1 MSTVI
6 DMDTA
11 HLAAPST
18 DEALL
23 AAVRDEVLAYGV
35 RRATATSIAQRAG
48 VSRVT
53 VYRRG
58 GGIRQLLLDALVAEF
73 RNAVEE
79 VTAEVLTEQSP
90 RDGRAAVTATA
101 VAMVQR
107 LSHAPLVA
115 ALLQHDPEMLLPY
128 LVDRHGR
135 SQQLMI
141 EAMSSAIVAGMA
153 DGSIRAGDPVL
164 LSVILMHALTPFVI
178 GLGVVTAKHDPTEVL
193 AEVRRLVDAY
203 LAPEATS

>member
-1 MSTVI
+1 MN
-6 DMDTA
+6 TA
-11 HLAAPST
+11 HLAAPSTPNT

-35 RRATATSIAQRAG
+35 RRATATSIAQR
-48 VSRVT
+48 
-53 VYRRG
+53 RG
-58 GGIRQLLLDALVAEF
+58 GGIKQLLLDALVAEF

-79 VTAEVLTEQSP
+79 VTAEVLAEQSP
-90 RDGRAAVTATA
+90 RDGRAAVTAIA
-101 VAMVQR
+101 VGMVQK

-115 ALLQHDPEMLLPY
+115 ALLKHDPEMLLPY

-141 EAMSSAIVAGMA
+141 EAMTSAIAAGMA
-153 DGSIRAGDPVL
+153 DGSIRDGDPVL
-164 LSVILMHALTPFVI
+164 LSVVHLHALTPFVI
-178 GLGVVTAKHDPTEVL
+178 GLGVVTAEHDPTEVL

-203 LAPEATS
+203 LAPEAMS